1 MSQAVLFDLDGVIV
15 DTALFHYR
23 GWKRLADELG
33 VPFDEKANEKLRG
46 VPRRESL
53 LAMLGYTPGE
63 DKIQEYMDRKNRYY
77 LDMVARLR
85 PSDILPGV
93 KPLLAAL
100 RKAGLRLALASSS
113 KNARLVLKRLQLEN
127 TFDAV
132 VDGNDIQ
139 KGKPDPE
146 LFLTSAKRLG
156 VSPQDC
162 LVVEDA
168 ASGIEAAVAAGMH
181 TLGLGSPEHLGQAE
195 RVVAG
200 LDRVGLQDILQLLSG
215 VPVPADAA
223 LHPAQAQNLD
233 DTWRVMEKG
242 FSQRRQALYESL
254 FALANG
260 TIGIRGSVEENDL
273 PYPDSRPGTFMAGVF
288 DAYEAWYQAIV
299 NLPFPFTTRFRL
311 NGQTV
316 SMTSGKIKQYRR
328 ELDMYRG
335 LLIRSFVWQDA
346 KGRQTAFTFR
356 RLVSMA
362 EPHLAALE
370 AVFEPLNWSGL
381 AEIENQL
388 DAEVDNIDFHKGG
401 YQLRPERYYFVEP
414 VAGGS
419 LGQDAYHQV
428 IRTKTNPHQVAQA
441 VRLRLLAEDTPLTT
455 KSVLVKT
462 GKQVGR
468 RLTLRVK
475 KGQAYRLE
483 KMVGFAA
490 TREGV
495 AAGPRLVRAA
505 DAVAR
510 EAQRAGF
517 ASALAAHAAA
527 WCRRW
532 RAGDVVVDGHAGDQQ
547 ALRFSIFHLVQF
559 ANPRDNRVNIGSRGL
574 TAEMH
579 YGNCFWDTELF
590 ILPFYIYTWPESA
603 RSLAEYRYQ
612 TLPEARN
619 KAKRLFFRGAMYPWM
634 SSYPGKEQADY
645 WEYANIAVHIVGD
658 VHYALE
664 HYYRATGD
672 QDFMERFG
680 AEIVLEIARFW
691 QSRSFYNA
699 RRGAAVINT
708 VKGPNE
714 YDGVINNNTYTNW
727 QARYCLRS
735 ALQLAEKLKTED
747 PRRWQT
753 LSAKVALTEEELAAW
768 KTTADRMFINYDAEK
783 QLFIEDDTFLDRE
796 PFDMKTLKPGKKI
809 ITELGVSWDT
819 LLRLNIVKQADVLL
833 MMALFPDDFTLEQKE
848 AAWDFYEPKTCHDS
862 SLSYN
867 THAIIAAQLDKPEEA
882 LKYWDLNARLDLD
895 DTMENSYLGVHSAC
909 VGGTWQAAVM
919 GFAGM
924 RLRDNGF
931 SFSPRLPQR
940 WKGLRFRLLHRGRWL
955 SVTMDRRQVTAEL
968 APGDGSPLDVT
979 AGGRTVSVAPGQRA
993 VLPY

>member
-1 MSQAVLFDLDGVIV
+1 MRKAVLFDLDGVIV

-33 VPFDEKANEKLRG
+33 VSFDEQANEKLRG

-53 LAMLGYTPGE
+53 LAMLGYTPSE

-77 LDMVARLR
+77 LDMVTRLR
-85 PSDILPGV
+85 PADTLPGV
-93 KPLLAAL
+93 RPLLAAL
-100 RKAGLRLALASSS
+100 RKAGLKIALASSS
-113 KNARLVLKRLQLEN
+113 KNARLVLKRLQLEKA
-127 TFDAV
+127 FDAV

-146 LFLTSAKRLG
+146 LFITSALRLG
-156 VSPQDC
+156 AAPQDC

-168 ASGIEAAVAAGMH
+168 ASGIEAGAAAGMH
-181 TLGLGSPEHLGQAE
+181 TLGVGKPESLGQAE
-195 RVVAG
+195 RVVSG
-200 LDRVGLQDILQLLSG
+200 LDHVSLADILHLLEG
-215 VPVPADAA
+215 APVPADPA
-223 LHPAQAQNLD
+223 LHPVQTALKD
-233 DTWRVMEKG
+233 STWCVEEKG
-242 FSQRRQALYESL
+242 FRQPGQALYESL

-260 TIGIRGSVEENDL
+260 TIGVRGSVEEHDL

-288 DAYEAWYQAIV
+288 DAYESWYQAIV
-299 NLPFPFTTRFRL
+299 NLPFPFITRFRL
-311 NGQTV
+311 NGQAM
-316 SMTSGKIKQYRR
+316 SMTRGKVKNYRR

-335 LLIRSFVWQDA
+335 ILTRSFVWQDA
-346 KGRQTAFTFR
+346 TGKQTAFTFR
-356 RLVSMA
+356 RLVSLA
-362 EPHLAALE
+362 EPHLAAME
-370 AVFEPLNWSGL
+370 AVFQPLNWSGSV
-381 AEIENQL
+381 EIENQL
-388 DAEVDNIDFHKGG
+388 DAGVDNIDFHKGG

-414 VAGGS
+414 VSNGS

-428 IRTKTNPHQVAQA
+428 VRTKRNPHQVAQA
-441 VRLRLLAEDTPLTT
+441 VRLRLSCPAKSAAAKTAKQIT
-455 KSVLVKT
+455 KKLS
-462 GKQVGR
+462 
-468 RLTLRVK
+468 LRVK
-475 KGQAYRLE
+475 RGQAYRLE

-495 AAGPRLVRAA
+495 AAARLVTTA
-505 DAVAR
+505 DAVAKQ
-510 EAQRAGF
+510 ALAAGF
-517 ASALAAHAAA
+517 ETAAAAHAAA

-532 RAGDVVVDGHAGDQQ
+532 RAGDVVVDGHASDQQ

-590 ILPFYIYTWPESA
+590 IMPFYIYTWPESA
-603 RSLAEYRYQ
+603 RALAEYRYQ

-619 KAKRLFFRGAMYPWM
+619 KAKRLFFRGAMFPWM

-664 HYYRATGD
+664 HYHQATGD
-672 QDFMERFG
+672 QDFMDQYG

-691 QSRSFYNA
+691 QSRSYDNPRRNA
-699 RRGAAVINT
+699 VVINT

-714 YDGVINNNTYTNW
+714 YDGVVHNNTYTNW
-727 QARYCLRS
+727 HARYCLRS
-735 ALQLAEKLKTED
+735 GLKLAETLKAKAPKRWQALAAKLK
-747 PRRWQT
+747 
-753 LSAKVALTEEELAAW
+753 LTEEELASW
-768 KTTADRMFINYDAEK
+768 KKAADRMFINYDPAK
-783 QLFIEDDTFLDRE
+783 KLYIEDDSFLDRE
-796 PFDMKTLKPGKKI
+796 PFDMKALKPGKKI

-833 MMALFPDDFTLEQKE
+833 LMALFPDDFTREQKE
-848 AAWDFYEPKTCHDS
+848 AAWNFYEPKTCHDS

-867 THAIIAAQLDKPEEA
+867 THAIMAAQLDRPEEA

-931 SFSPRLPQR
+931 AFTPKLPKR
-940 WKGLRFRLLHRGRWL
+940 WKGLRFKLLHRNRWL
-955 SVTMDRRQVTAEL
+955 EVSLNHRQVTVTL
-968 APGDGSPLDVT
+968 APGAASAMKVT
-979 AGGRTVSVAPGQRA
+979 VGDRTVTVQPGQRTSIG
-993 VLPY
+993 Y

>member
-1 MSQAVLFDLDGVIV
+1 MPQAVLFDLDGVIV

-63 DKIQEYMDRKNRYY
+63 DKIREYMDRKNRYY

-85 PSDILPGV
+85 PADTLPGV
-93 KPLLAAL
+93 RPLLAAL
-100 RKAGLRLALASSS
+100 RRAGLKLALASSS
-113 KNARLVLKRLQLEN
+113 KNARLVLKRLQLEKA
-127 TFDAV
+127 FDAV

-146 LFLTSAKRLG
+146 LFITSALRLR
-156 VSPQDC
+156 VAPQDC

-168 ASGIEAAVAAGMH
+168 ASGIAAGAAAGMH
-181 TLGLGSPEHLGQAE
+181 TLGLGNPEHLGQAE
-195 RVVAG
+195 RVVSG
-200 LDRVGLQDILQLLSG
+200 LDQINLDDVLQLLAG
-215 VPVPADAA
+215 APVPADAA
-223 LHPAQAQNLD
+223 LHPAQGRPAD
-233 DTWRVMEKG
+233 DTWLVEEKG
-242 FSQRRQALYESL
+242 FAQRQQALYESL

-260 TIGIRGSVEENDL
+260 TIGVRGSVEEHDL

-299 NLPFPFTTRFRL
+299 NLPFPFITRFRL
-311 NGQTV
+311 NGQAV
-316 SMTSGKIKQYRR
+316 SMTAGKIKQYRR

-335 LLIRSFVWQDA
+335 ILTRSFVWQDA
-346 KGRQTAFTFR
+346 QGRQTAFTFR
-356 RLVSMA
+356 RLVSLA
-362 EPHLAALE
+362 EPHLAAME
-370 AVFEPLNWSGL
+370 AVFKPLNWSGR
-381 AEIENQL
+381 AVIENQL

-414 VAGGS
+414 VSRGS
-419 LGQDAYHQV
+419 LGQDAYHHI
-428 IRTKTNPHQVAQA
+428 IRTKANPHQVAQA
-441 VRLRLLAEDTPLTT
+441 VRLRLLSQDRPVKA
-455 KSVLVKT
+455 KSGLSR
-462 GKQVGR
+462 GAKQVTR
-468 RLTLRVK
+468 QFSLRVK
-475 KGQAYRLE
+475 KGQTYRLE

-495 AAGPRLVRAA
+495 AGAKLAKTA

-510 EAQRAGF
+510 QAQTAGF
-517 ASALAAHAAA
+517 ETVAAAHASA

-532 RAGDVVVDGHAGDQQ
+532 RAGDVVVDGHAKDRQ

-672 QDFMERFG
+672 RDFMDRFG

-691 QSRSFYNA
+691 QSRSFDNP
-699 RRGAAVINT
+699 RRGAVVINT

-735 ALQLAEKLKTED
+735 ALQLAGKLKTEE
-747 PRRWQT
+747 PKRWQA
-753 LSAKVALTEEELAAW
+753 LAAKLNLTEDELAAW
-768 KTTADRMFINYDAEK
+768 KTTADRIFINYDAEK
-783 QLFIEDDTFLDRE
+783 KLYIEDDTFLDRE

-833 MMALFPDDFTLEQKE
+833 MMALFPDDFTREQKE
-848 AAWDFYEPKTCHDS
+848 AAWNFYEPKTCHDS

-867 THAIIAAQLDKPEEA
+867 THAIMAAQLDKPEEA

-909 VGGTWQAAVM
+909 VGGTWQAAVL

-931 SFSPRLPQR
+931 AFSPRLPQR
-940 WKGLRFRLLHRGRWL
+940 WQGLRFRLLHRGRWL
-955 SVTMDRRQVTAEL
+955 SVSLDRRQLTAEL
-968 APGDGSPLDVT
+968 APGAASALDVAVGDRKVT
-979 AGGRTVSVAPGQRA
+979 LAPGQRTA
-993 VLPY
+993 IPY